1 MIDMK
6 LDEATRNQ
14 LIAKSKSSEKGK
26 QRFDRRSKSK
36 VQNTTSAMN
45 KIDMNKLFTEDIL
58 TVGVPVKGET
68 DDYTVTVSV
77 SGILE
82 LLQDE
87 VKRSGSVSFREVAR
101 ATINAFNKEDVYISC
116 SCPDFS
122 YRFGLFAINTFFFCP
137 AEKSSI
143 FFSNCIREKSI
154 FRKIALNKLSS
165 TRLASAN
172 SMIPHLFI

>member
-1 MIDMK
+1 MQGVSFRIVYICIEEKLREMIDIK
-6 LDEATRNQ
+6 LNEATRNQ

-68 DDYTVTVSV
+68 DDYTVTISV
-77 SGILE
+77 SGIIE
-82 LLQDE
+82 LLRDE
-87 VKRSGSVSFREVAR
+87 VKRSGNVSFREIAR
-101 ATINAFNKEDVYISC
+101 ATINAFNKEDVYINC

-122 YRFGLFAINTFFFCP
+122 YRFGFFASKNDFNSGAPETRP
-137 AEKSSI
+137 
-143 FFSNCIREKSI
+143 SNITNPNDS
-154 FRKIALNKLSS
+154 LGL
-165 TRLASAN
+165 
-172 SMIPHLFI
+172 

>member
-1 MIDMK
+1 MIEIK
-6 LDEATRNQ
+6 LNEATRNQ

-68 DDYTVTVSV
+68 DDYTVTISV

-87 VKRSGSVSFREVAR
+87 VKRSGRVSFREIAR

-122 YRFGLFAINTFFFCP
+122 
-137 AEKSSI
+137 
-143 FFSNCIREKSI
+143 
-154 FRKIALNKLSS
+154 
-165 TRLASAN
+165 
-172 SMIPHLFI
+172 